1 MSGTDE
7 HIYIKA
13 SSTHNAM
20 TSLLVGFGLIA
31 LGSMCIVFLP
41 KQLFL
46 PGVFIVSGGIVGLI
60 IGWFKLK
67 EPAYSLQLTREHII
81 YHHRRGK
88 WRIAWNNIQRVD
100 VPRVTKG
107 IDQLELEMIGFRLRD
122 PDVFLDE
129 ISPRLISYLL
139 MEQRPLTMQNRDPN
153 CATGN
158 CYGDDMI
165 EDEKFERPS
174 GEVIRGIS
182 AMFANRMKKLNA
194 QLGFDIFISTNEIDR
209 EAQAF
214 ISLLKEC
221 QESASLT
228 DPNS

>member
-1 MSGTDE
+1 
-7 HIYIKA
+7 
-13 SSTHNAM
+13 
-20 TSLLVGFGLIA
+20 
-31 LGSMCIVFLP
+31 
-41 KQLFL
+41 
-46 PGVFIVSGGIVGLI
+46 
-60 IGWFKLK
+60 
-67 EPAYSLQLTREHII
+67 
-81 YHHRRGK
+81 
-88 WRIAWNNIQRVD
+88 
-100 VPRVTKG
+100 
-107 IDQLELEMIGFRLRD
+107 
-122 PDVFLDE
+122 
-129 ISPRLISYLL
+129 
-139 MEQRPLTMQNRDPN
+139 MQNRDPN

-165 EDEKFERPS
+165 EDEKFERPD
-174 GEVIRGIS
+174 GTIIRGIS